1 MLSER
6 QLAPR
11 SMMPKPTSIIVDRRS
26 VKTCH
31 IYLPNEPKPISA
43 IAYNGHLY
51 GYVRFYADLDAA
63 QRAADRLVQRGNAA
77 VLTKTVKGLVLWVI
91 EPDARLA

>member
-6 QLAPR
+6 RFAPR
-11 SMMPKPTSIIVDRRS
+11 PMMPKPTALIVDRRF

-31 IYLPNEPKPISA
+31 IYLPDEPKPISA
-43 IAYNGHLY
+43 IAYNNQLY
-51 GYVRFYADLDAA
+51 GYVRFYTDLEAA
-63 QRAADRLVQRGNAA
+63 QRGADRLVQRGNAA
-77 VLTKTVKGLVLWVI
+77 ILTKVAKGLVLWVM